1 MIDSDIKT
9 INELAAKAGVSKP
22 TIYEYINGKSPLS
35 AAFVRLCAYLNADPH
50 EILIETEA
58 AFAGGRK
65 CSNQL
70 LSGAA
75 ANAAN
80 LPKLK
85 RIYRTNLTD
94 TMSRL
99 LAAGPCSMR
108 SIRPMLLAAIIC
120 APLIDLWNEIKNNP
134 VALSEAYRVRW
145 TRPQT
150 EGYQAYYEIREDFN
164 RNRAPEDLLFLSRI
178 CVNGLIRFNANGDFN
193 NSFHHTRPG
202 ISPDSLKEIILDW
215 SNHIQNTEFFAADY
229 TVTTETAKAG
239 DLIYLD
245 PPYFHTK
252 GRYYGTIDFDTFLA
266 YLEQLNSRG
275 IKYMLSFDGSRGEDD
290 FTVELPK
297 ELYKRHALIPSGN
310 SSFKK
315 VMDKESIPVLE
326 SLYLN
331 W

>member
-1 MIDSDIKT
+1 M
-9 INELAAKAGVSKP
+9 
-22 TIYEYINGKSPLS
+22 
-35 AAFVRLCAYLNADPH
+35 
-50 EILIETEA
+50 
-58 AFAGGRK
+58 
-65 CSNQL
+65 
-70 LSGAA
+70 
-75 ANAAN
+75 
-80 LPKLK
+80 
-85 RIYRTNLTD
+85 
-94 TMSRL
+94 
-99 LAAGPCSMR
+99 
-108 SIRPMLLAAIIC
+108 
-120 APLIDLWNEIKNNP
+120 
-134 VALSEAYRVRW
+134 
-145 TRPQT
+145 
-150 EGYQAYYEIREDFN
+150 
-164 RNRAPEDLLFLSRI
+164 
-178 CVNGLIRFNANGDFN
+178 
-193 NSFHHTRPG
+193 RPG

-252 GRYYGTIDFDTFLA
+252 GRYYGTIDFDAFLA

-275 IKYMLSFDGSRGEDD
+275 IKYMLSFDGSRDEDD